1 MVQEENQAVTKAA
14 KKLSIKL
21 CTARI
26 ILKKYKETGLFPMK
40 PMRKSGKGRGRECRE
55 VQTS

>member
-1 MVQEENQAVTKAA
+1 VTKAA

-26 ILKKYKETGLFPMK
+26 ILKKYKETGRFPMK
-40 PMRKSGKGRGRECRE
+40 PVRKNGNGRGKE
-55 VQTS
+55 VEGIMPI

>member
-1 MVQEENQAVTKAA
+1 VTECAQTVTKAA

-40 PMRKSGKGRGRECRE
+40 INTHRSIPRQQSN
-55 VQTS
+55 

>member
-1 MVQEENQAVTKAA
+1 MVAEEGQAVTKAA

-26 ILKKYKETGLFPMK
+26 ILKKYK
-40 PMRKSGKGRGRECRE
+40 
-55 VQTS
+55 